1 MRLGLGKWRVSTLG
15 KKENS
20 MESPTL
26 ALMSLGLNVREPLP
40 TATEMVAACASAA
53 EAAARTVVEK
63 CMLRL
68 EIPSREC

>member
-1 MRLGLGKWRVSTLG
+1 
-15 KKENS
+15 
-20 MESPTL
+20 
-26 ALMSLGLNVREPLP
+26 
-40 TATEMVAACASAA
+40 MVAACASAA